1 MVDSAYYHLEKA
13 VAGPIQWGMSDFME
27 RDPLFENIKDE
38 PEFQRL
44 VGIARDKVRL
54 KREEVRKLEES
65 GVIPKSLD
73 ELELY

>member
-1 MVDSAYYHLEKA
+1 
-13 VAGPIQWGMSDFME
+13 ME

-44 VGIARDKVRL
+44 VEIARKKVRL

-65 GVIPKSLD
+65 GEIPISLD
-73 ELELY
+73 RIELY